1 MDPFKFEIWL
11 GFIWLGKHAWKIESV
26 RGRQAEKITGTGPPE
41 RCEFFCSRG
50 PVLVSWTRVINSTT
64 SRRSSG
70 RDLKPNSPS
79 NLTTEMSVSH
89 WLEFWRRKILGLQRI
104 ILLPGNLQ
112 GRKRPGFIML
122 SVTTP
127 SHKWLHSIPSPLQSF
142 HLLHLMGI
150 SERGRSPKHLWVEI
164 IDNDIYDQYLGSY
177 QELELYDTYCVLHW
191 QSQQTNVVE
200 L

>member
-41 RCEFFCSRG
+41 RCEFCSRG
-50 PVLVSWTRVINSTT
+50 PVLVSWPRVINSTT

-70 RDLKPNSPS
+70 RDLKSNSPS
-79 NLTTEMSVSH
+79 NLTTEMSVSR

-104 ILLPGNLQ
+104 TLLPGNLQ
-112 GRKRPGFIML
+112 GRKRPGFILL
-122 SVTTP
+122 SVSTP

-191 QSQQTNVVE
+191 QSQQTNMVE